1 MNVFYALNEILGRYS
16 SSRLPILSVVDKQTI
31 QLTAGLGYLSGA
43 KMLGAYRMFGHAER
57 HDAISALFT
66 MLSAQLQQPGCQIQW
81 VTEVNPEQ
89 SKHDL
94 AELTDVSR
102 ETWRRLNVDMQVI
115 EALIKSRESMLGGKA
130 VRENNYMTI
139 TTSLQALG
147 DPKQVAID
155 TRTAADSLKGMAS
168 QLSPFTQPLPSKMLT
183 LHQRHSSNVDA
194 IIKAMRAP
202 QVTQIVEA
210 MDSYTLLR
218 DIKRM
223 FLPDS
228 TSPRWSPAIQGD
240 RPYFNVNS
248 KSDDHSRLP
257 SLRDQILSEPM
268 TCYED
273 GIVRIGSRG
282 GRFFAVA
289 YMYVHPLTWMDAD
302 CMVDT
307 MPRNFHWWTSMCL
320 ISGADKWRR
329 VVASHK
335 SVAQSFKILSSRN
348 GDISDHASHLLAI
361 AKNENLMGFRMQV
374 CTEARTQEAARHQI
388 YTLISQLQAW
398 GGAQWRQD
406 VDDPDEMMKH
416 CVPGCD
422 RATSY
427 AGTTMAVPVQDGLT
441 SLPFSRPGSVWA
453 QYMTGALLMLTE
465 AKRLYPFKH
474 AAPGVQKF
482 VSDVFIAPMGG
493 GKSVLLQAIRA
504 AYIEAYASSG
514 RLPRMVTLDVG
525 SSSRGIIDL
534 LRAILPK
541 DQKWQVE
548 YKRMGETAD
557 CCINPFDTQL
567 CVWRPTTVELVFV
580 SNFLTQALTISG
592 HDAPPPGVSNLVP
605 MIIERLY
612 EYHLT
617 ENSPYVKKYQRGL
630 GGDYDAI
637 DVLVERHAWNRDQD
651 LTWKDLTQHLFDM
664 QEYVLAEYAQWRAM
678 PTLPDINNV
687 ISSDQEIKD
696 MFGDQLVP
704 GLGIS
709 LLKYVSSQVTAWSR
723 KSILS
728 SPTSFK
734 TNARIIALN
743 LEDLLKG
750 GGAAA
755 LQFGAMVM
763 LLARHATT
771 RKWWMNQDMLP
782 SLVCTDV
789 VREYHRRTIER
800 EKAMP
805 SRLDIDEYH
814 RTKPFR
820 AVREQFAQD
829 RREIRKF
836 NIHYGMASQSD
847 EDFGADDIELAST
860 IFFLGSPGEQGI
872 VRCRDRFGLPNSA
885 VEALRSKVRGAD
897 SEGAHM
903 LLIAE
908 TSKGRLVQYLTYPL
922 PPLYLWAFS
931 SSPADVS
938 VRAMVTQ
945 HLGYLAG
952 ITRLVKMFPGGSIE
966 KRLEDVKALRPDLSE
981 DQAHHYLAEEII
993 AAEI

>member
-1 MNVFYALNEILGRYS
+1 MNPFYALNEMLGRYS
-16 SSRLPILSVVDKQTI
+16 GSRLPILSVIDKQTI

-43 KMLGAYRMFGHAER
+43 RMLGAYRMFGHAER
-57 HDAISALFT
+57 HDAINALFT
-66 MLSAQLQQPGCQIQW
+66 MLSSQLQQPGCQIQW

-89 SKHDL
+89 SRDDL
-94 AELTDVSR
+94 ASLTNVSR

-115 EALIKSRESMLGGKA
+115 EALIKSREHMLGSKA
-130 VRENNYMTI
+130 VRENNFMTV

-155 TRTAADSLKGMAS
+155 TRTAADSLKGMVS

-183 LHQRHSSNVDA
+183 LHQRHTSNVDA

-202 QVTQIVEA
+202 QVTQIVEL
-210 MDSYTLLR
+210 MDSSSLLR
-218 DIKRM
+218 DIRRM
-223 FLPDS
+223 YLPDS
-228 TSPRWSPAIQGD
+228 TSPRWHPAIQGD
-240 RPYFNVNS
+240 RRFFSVNS
-248 KSDDHSRLP
+248 SADDHSRLP
-257 SLRDQILSEPM
+257 ALRDQILSEPL

-302 CMVDT
+302 SMVDT
-307 MPRNFHWWTSMCL
+307 MPRNFHWWTSMCM

-335 SVAQSFKILSSRN
+335 SVAQSFKIVSSRN
-348 GDISDHASHLLAI
+348 GDISDHAEQLLQI

-374 CTEARTQEAARHQI
+374 CTEAKTQDEARHQI

-406 VDDPDEMMKH
+406 VDDPDEMLKH
-416 CVPGCD
+416 AVPGCD

-427 AGTTMAVPVQDGLT
+427 AGTTMAVPVRDGMT
-441 SLPFSRPGSVWA
+441 SLPFSRPGSVWSSFL
-453 QYMTGALLMLTE
+453 TGALLMLTE

-474 AAPGVQKF
+474 SAPGIQKF

-514 RLPRMVTLDVG
+514 FLPRMVTLDVG
-525 SSSRGIIDL
+525 PSSRGVIDL

-541 DQKWQVE
+541 EQKWQVE
-548 YKRMGETAD
+548 YKRLGETDD

-567 CVWRPTTVELVFV
+567 CVWRPTTVEMVFL

-592 HDAPPPGVSNLVP
+592 QESPPAGVSNLVP

-612 EYHLT
+612 DYYLT
-617 ENSPYVKKYQRGL
+617 DNSPYIKSYQAGL
-630 GGDYDAI
+630 GLDYEEIDA
-637 DVLVERHAWNRDQD
+637 LVESHGWNRDKD
-651 LTWKDLTQHLFDM
+651 LTWKQLTQNLFDIGS
-664 QEYVLAEYAQWRAM
+664 YVLAEYAQWRAM

-687 ISSDQEIKD
+687 LSSDQEIKD
-696 MFGDQLVP
+696 LFGDQKVP
-704 GLGIS
+704 GLDMP
-709 LLKYVSSQVTAWSR
+709 LLKYVSSQITAWTR
-723 KSILS
+723 RRIVS
-728 SPTSFK
+728 SATTFK

-750 GGAAA
+750 GGGGA

-771 RKWWMNQDMLP
+771 RKWWMNAEMLP
-782 SLVCTDV
+782 SLVCSNE
-789 VREYHRRTIER
+789 VRDYHRRTIER

-814 RTKPFR
+814 RTKPFK
-820 AVREQFAQD
+820 AVRDQFAQD

-847 EDFGADDIELAST
+847 EDFGEDDIELAST

-872 VRCRDRFGLPNSA
+872 ARCRKRFGLPNSA

-945 HLGYLAG
+945 QLGYLSG
-952 ITRLVKMFPGGSIE
+952 ISKLVKMFPGGSIE
-966 KRLEDVKALRPDLSE
+966 KRLEDVKSLRPDLSE
-981 DQAHHYLAEEII
+981 DQAYRFLADDII
-993 AAEI
+993 ATEA

>member
-1 MNVFYALNEILGRYS
+1 MNPFYALNELLGRYS
-16 SSRLPILSVVDKQTI
+16 SSRLPILSVIDKQTI

-43 KMLGAYRMFGHAER
+43 RMLGAYRMFGNAER

-66 MLSAQLQQPGCQIQW
+66 MLSSQLQQPGCQIQW

-89 SKHDL
+89 SRDDL
-94 AELTDVSR
+94 ASLTNVSR
-102 ETWRRLNVDMQVI
+102 ETWRRLNVDMQVV
-115 EALIKSRESMLGGKA
+115 EALIKSREEMLGGKA
-130 VRENNYMTI
+130 VRENNFMTV

-147 DPKQVAID
+147 DPKQIAID
-155 TRTAADSLKGMAS
+155 TRTAAASLKGMVS
-168 QLSPFTQPLPSKMLT
+168 QLSPFTQPIPSKMLT
-183 LHQRHSSNVDA
+183 LHQRHTSNVDA
-194 IIKAMRAP
+194 IVKAMRSP
-202 QVTQIVEA
+202 QVTQIVEL
-210 MDSYTLLR
+210 MDSDSLLR
-218 DIKRM
+218 DIRRM
-223 FLPDS
+223 YLPDS
-228 TSPRWSPAIQGD
+228 TSKRWRPAIQGD
-240 RPYFNVNS
+240 RRYFGVNS
-248 KSDDHSRLP
+248 SADDHSRLP
-257 SLRDQILSEPM
+257 ALRDQILSEPF

-273 GIVRIGSRG
+273 GIVRIGSRA

-302 CMVDT
+302 TMVDT
-307 MPRNFHWWTSMCL
+307 MPRNFHWWSSMCM

-348 GDISDHASHLLAI
+348 GDISDHAQYLLEI

-374 CTEARTQEAARHQI
+374 CTEARTQEEARHQI

-406 VDDPDEMMKH
+406 VDDPDELLKH
-416 CVPGCD
+416 AVPGCD

-427 AGTTMAVPVQDGLT
+427 AGSTLAVPVQDAMT

-453 QYMTGALLMLTE
+453 SFLTGALLMLTE
-465 AKRLYPFKH
+465 SKRLYPFKH
-474 AAPGVQKF
+474 SASGIQKF
-482 VSDVFIAPMGG
+482 VSDVFVAPMGG

-514 RLPRMVTLDVG
+514 FLPRMVTLDVG
-525 SSSRGIIDL
+525 PSSRGIIDL

-541 DQKWQVE
+541 EQKWQVE
-548 YKRMGETAD
+548 YKRLGETDD

-567 CVWRPTTVELVFV
+567 CVWRPTTVEMVFI
-580 SNFLTQALTISG
+580 SNFLTQGLTISG
-592 HDAPPPGVSNLVP
+592 QDSPPAGVSNLVP

-612 EYHLT
+612 DYHLT
-617 ENSPYVKKYQRGL
+617 DNSPYVKRYQRGL
-630 GGDYDAI
+630 GHDYEEI
-637 DVLVERHAWNRDQD
+637 DNLVELHGWNRDQD
-651 LTWKDLTQHLFDM
+651 LTWKALAQHLFNM
-664 QEYVLAEYAQWRAM
+664 GSYIFAEYAQWRAM

-687 ISSDQEIKD
+687 LSSDQEIKD
-696 MFGDQLVP
+696 LFGEQKVP
-704 GLGIS
+704 GLDMP
-709 LLKYVSSQVTAWSR
+709 LLKYVSSQITAWSR
-723 KSILS
+723 RQIVS
-728 SPTSFK
+728 SPTTFK

-750 GGAAA
+750 GGGGA

-771 RKWWMNQDMLP
+771 RKWWMNADMLP
-782 SLVCTDV
+782 SLVCTPE

-872 VRCRDRFGLPNSA
+872 ARCRERFGLPNSA

-938 VRAMVTQ
+938 VRSMVTQ
-945 HLGYLAG
+945 RLGYLSG
-952 ITRLVKMFPGGSIE
+952 ITKLVKMFPGGSIE
-966 KRLEDVKALRPDLSE
+966 KRLEDVKSLRPDLSE
-981 DQAHHYLAEEII
+981 DLAYHYLADEIVS
-993 AAEI
+993 ADV